1 MQKKILF
8 TLMIFTAFLQA
19 QNKNFIDQPYLETTV
34 RVDTLVV
41 PDEIF
46 LTIMVTEKDTKGKI
60 SVEELE
66 NKMAAKLSDLGINI
80 DDQLSL
86 SDISS
91 NFKKYLLKQQDIYK
105 DKAFTL
111 KVGDAET
118 AGKVLL
124 GLEQIGISNVEI
136 ERTNYTKKED
146 VLLVLKSR
154 AISKAKRQAE
164 FMTRPLG
171 QKVGP
176 AIHISEFYNRNEL
189 DMMSLNEVVVTGYAK
204 KGSQD
209 FKPLKVEF
217 EKLKLYAEVNV
228 KFKIE

>member
-1 MQKKILF
+1 MQKTILSA
-8 TLMIFTAFLQA
+8 LLLFTAFLQA
-19 QNKNFIDQPYLETTV
+19 QTKNFIDQPYLETTV

-80 DDQLSL
+80 DEQLSL

>member
-1 MQKKILF
+1 
-8 TLMIFTAFLQA
+8 MIFTAFLQA

-46 LTIMVTEKDTKGKI
+46 LTIMITEKDTKGKI

-66 NKMAAKLSDLGINI
+66 HKMAAKLSDLGINT
-80 DDQLSL
+80 DQQLSL

-136 ERTNYTKKED
+136 ERTNYSKKED